1 MNEIYIFT
9 LFSFLAPIA
18 IFCLFWN
25 FKKPLWSTFVW
36 LPLLLYH
43 IIKTFYS
50 CFKYS
55 GFDNFTEK
63 LDRFMHSDAM
73 IVFPLVWIPSILGFM
88 LICLIYFIIKKTK
101 NK

>member
-1 MNEIYIFT
+1 MHEIYIFM

-18 IFCLFWN
+18 IFCLFWIL
-25 FKKPLWSTFVW
+25 KKPFLSIVVW

-43 IIKTFYS
+43 IIKTLLS

-55 GFDNFTEK
+55 GFDNFVEK
-63 LDRFMHSDAM
+63 LYLFIHSDAVI
-73 IVFPLVWIPSILGFM
+73 IVPFAWIPSVFGFT
-88 LICLIYFIIKKTK
+88 LINLIYFVVKKIK